1 MNINIDINI
10 NIKASEDI
18 TNCLLTLVAVL
29 HNAVPIFNE
38 NPKVIQP
45 KEELNIDNKELQ
57 VAKAKLEVSCQVVSK
72 HKLSVYVTSPEVVVK
87 TGSFYFVLLV
97 VGTGAQAVF
106 QIAATLSEVQTI
118 NKVYSK

>member
-10 NIKASEDI
+10 KTSEDI
-18 TNCLLTLVAVL
+18 TNSLLTLAAVL

-57 VAKAKLEVSCQVVSK
+57 VDKEKLEVTCKVVKEITLKQVK
-72 HKLSVYVTSPEVVVK
+72 DILIKLSEAGKGEEVK
-87 TGSFYFVLLV
+87 TLIKSFGAAKIAQIPKEKYGELL
-97 VGTGAQAVF
+97 Q
-106 QIAATLSEVQTI
+106 EVDLM
-118 NKVYSK
+118 N

>member
-1 MNINIDINI
+1 MNINIDI

-18 TNCLLTLVAVL
+18 TNSLLTLAAVL

-57 VAKAKLEVSCQVVSK
+57 VDKEKLEVTCKVVKEITLKQVK
-72 HKLSVYVTSPEVVVK
+72 DILIKLSEAGKGEEVK
-87 TGSFYFVLLV
+87 TLIKSFGAAKIAQIPKEKYGELL
-97 VGTGAQAVF
+97 Q
-106 QIAATLSEVQTI
+106 EVDLM
-118 NKVYSK
+118 N